1 MVKRKAGMS
10 IDEWL
15 DSGVTSPPTNPANTS
30 ATTDVRAPGQC
41 PTIEG
46 FHPERKGQ
54 LITGGQTNVTRGL
67 FNW

>member
-15 DSGVTSPPTNPANTS
+15 DSGVISPPTNPANTS

-41 PTIEG
+41 PTVEG
-46 FHPERKGQ
+46 FPPERKGQ